1 MARTVAIVLS
11 AGKGKRMNSETP
23 KQYIDLNHKPVL
35 YYSVSAFESSYVDE
49 IVIVCGEGDEN
60 YIKEEIVDRYG
71 FTKVKAIVAGGKERY
86 HSVYKGL
93 VAAGR
98 ADYALIHDGARP
110 FVSLEVIDRVREC
123 VEGGTSC
130 VAAVPVTDTI
140 KIVDSEGKVLSTP
153 DRKTLWAMQTP
164 QAFKYDLIRAAYEEL
179 INKEEE
185 TLLAGVNI
193 TDDAMVVEHFTGLP
207 VQVIMGDYDNIKITT
222 PGDIE
227 IAERILAK
235 IASKN

>member
-93 VAAGR
+93 VAAGQ

-179 INKEEE
+179 INEEEE

>member
-93 VAAGR
+93 VAAEQ

-164 QAFKYDLIRAAYEEL
+164 QAFKYDLIRTAYEEL

>member
-1 MARTVAIVLS
+1 MAKTVAIVLS

-23 KQYIDLNHKPVL
+23 KQYIDINHKPVL

-49 IVIVCGEGDEN
+49 IVIVCGRGDED
-60 YIKEEIVDRYG
+60 YIKEEIVAKYS
-71 FTKVKAIVAGGKERY
+71 FAKVKAIVPGGKERY
-86 HSVYKGL
+86 HSVYNGL
-93 VAAGR
+93 MAAGD
-98 ADYALIHDGARP
+98 ADYVLIHDGARP
-110 FVSLEVIDRVREC
+110 MISQEVIDRVREC

-164 QAFKYDLIRAAYEEL
+164 QAFSFKLIKNAYEEL

-185 TLLAGVNI
+185 TLKAGINI
-193 TDDAMVVEHFTGLP
+193 TDDAMVAEQFGGSCVK
-207 VQVIMGDYDNIKITT
+207 VIMGDYDNIKITT
-222 PGDIE
+222 PKDIE

>member
-1 MARTVAIVLS
+1 MAKTVAIVLS
-11 AGKGKRMNSETP
+11 AGKGRRMNSETP
-23 KQYIDLNHKPVL
+23 KQYIDINHKPVL

-49 IVIVCGEGDEN
+49 IVIVCGEGYEN
-60 YIKEEIVDRYG
+60 YIKEEIVDKYG
-71 FTKVKAIVAGGKERY
+71 FTKVKAVVAGGKERY

-93 VAAGR
+93 MAVES
-98 ADYALIHDGARP
+98 ADFALIHDGARP
-110 FVSLEVIDRVREC
+110 LVSKEVIDRVRKC

-140 KIVDSEGKVLSTP
+140 KIVDSEGKVLGTP

-164 QAFKYDLIRAAYEEL
+164 QAFSYELIKKAYAEL
-179 INKEEE
+179 INNEEE
-185 TLLAGVNI
+185 ILSTGVNI
-193 TDDAMVVEHFTGLP
+193 TDDAMVAEQFGGSEVK
-207 VQVIMGDYDNIKITT
+207 VIMGDYDNIKITT
-222 PGDIE
+222 PKDIE

>member
-71 FTKVKAIVAGGKERY
+71 FAKVKAIVAGGKERY

-93 VAAGR
+93 VAAGQ

-110 FVSLEVIDRVREC
+110 FVSLEIIDRVREC

>member
-1 MARTVAIVLS
+1 MAKTVAIVLS

-23 KQYIDLNHKPVL
+23 KQYIDINHKPVL

-60 YIKEEIVDRYG
+60 YIKEEIVDKYG

-86 HSVYKGL
+86 HSVYNGL
-93 VAAGR
+93 VAAET

-110 FVSLEVIDRVREC
+110 LISEEVIDRVREC

-140 KIVDSEGKVLSTP
+140 KIVDSEGKVLETP

-164 QAFKYDLIRAAYEEL
+164 QAFSYELIKNAYEEL
-179 INKEEE
+179 IIKEEE
-185 TLLAGVNI
+185 TLKAGINI
-193 TDDAMVVEHFTGLP
+193 TDDAMVAEQFGGATVK
-207 VQVIMGDYDNIKITT
+207 VIMGDYDNIKITT
-222 PGDIE
+222 PKDIE